1 MNRENIMNKLAQRM
15 WLHALAF
22 GLALLLALP
31 ALAGVTEKQV
41 SLDTPPP
48 LVKPVPSERE
58 AVHLSNRFLEYFHYK
73 PRKLNN
79 DFSADILD
87 AYLEALDPNRSYF
100 LQSDIDSF
108 SVYRH
113 QLDEAIR
120 DSDVTPPF
128 AIFNVYI
135 ERVRQRVK
143 KALAYLQ
150 KPMDFSKDEEYRF
163 DRTEAPWAAS
173 EAELDEIWRK
183 RVKNDWLNLKLAGK
197 EDDKIRELLEK
208 RYTYLYKRVTHLDAD
223 RIFQMFMNAWTGSIE
238 PHTGYMSPRATETF
252 NINMRLS
259 LEGIGA
265 VLQNDNDLT
274 KVVRV
279 VKGGPADKQGEL
291 KAGDRIIG
299 VKQEGEKEFTD
310 VVGWWLDDVV
320 DLIRG
325 PKNTRVSLQILPADS
340 GLDGPVKEITIL
352 RDKVKLEDQAA
363 KARLLE
369 FNDENGQKH
378 RVGVVY
384 LPAFYLDFAARA
396 RGEPD
401 YRSTTRDVRKL
412 LQQLKALDVE
422 GIVVDLRNNG
432 GGSLLEAN
440 QLTGLFIDQGPVVQV
455 RNQRG
460 AVDVQGDD
468 DPGLAWA
475 GPLAVLIN
483 RNSASASEIFA
494 AAIQDYGR
502 GLVLGE
508 NSFGKGTVQ
517 DLINLDR
524 YAGKEKPELGQLRLT
539 MAQFFRINGGSTQ
552 LKGVKPDLDFGTLQN
567 QKPIGERAFKNPLPW
582 MQIQPADYQPWPER
596 PQNWVEVLAEK
607 HRQRAA
613 NNPAWQ
619 ALLEEWKNY
628 WESQDDTTVSLNL
641 EKRKAEWDENEARRK
656 AGKEKVRQLH
666 EAQHVVMLQL
676 NAEGQ
681 PEPLDGAIP
690 LPEPDAKPGSGNEKK
705 TRDET
710 DDADL
715 QLEESA
721 RVVAD
726 LARLLASERGKVARR
741 DERP

>member
-1 MNRENIMNKLAQRM
+1 MIRENKMRAIMHLFLWLFLA
-15 WLHALAF
+15 
-22 GLALLLALP
+22 
-31 ALAGVTEKQV
+31 V
-41 SLDTPPP
+41 SVRAEISVQAPDLDSHPP
-48 LVKPVPSERE
+48 LVKPKPSERE

-73 PRKLNN
+73 PRKLN
-79 DFSADILD
+79 DEFSADILT

-108 SVYRH
+108 STYNH

-143 KALAYLQ
+143 KAVDILQ
-150 KPMDFSKDEEYRF
+150 QPLDFSKDETYRF

-197 EDDKIRELLEK
+197 KDEKIRELLKK
-208 RYTYLYKRVTHLDAD
+208 RYTYLYKRVSGLDAD
-223 RIFQMFMNAWTGSIE
+223 RIFQMFMNAWTESIE

-291 KAGDRIIG
+291 KAGDRIVG
-299 VKQEGEKEFTD
+299 VKQEDEEEFTD

-340 GLDGPVKEITIL
+340 GLDGPVKTITIL

-363 KARLLE
+363 KARLLQ
-369 FNDENGQKH
+369 FDDEKGQSHKI
-378 RVGVVY
+378 GVIY
-384 LPAFYLDFAARA
+384 LPAFYLDFAGRA

-412 LQQLKALDVE
+412 LEQLKALKVE
-422 GIVVDLRNNG
+422 GVIMDLRNNG

-468 DPGLAWA
+468 DPGISWD

-524 YAGKEKPELGQLRLT
+524 YAGKDKPELGQLRLT

-552 LKGVKPDLDFGTLQN
+552 LKGVKPDLDYGTLHN
-567 QKPIGERAFKNPLPW
+567 RKPIGERAFKNPLPW
-582 MQIQPADYQPWPER
+582 MQIQPADYQPWPVK
-596 PQNWVEVLAEK
+596 PQNWVETLAEK
-607 HRQRAA
+607 HRQRAEK
-613 NNPAWQ
+613 NPAWQ
-619 ALLEEWKNY
+619 ALLEEWKSY

-666 EAQHVVMLQL
+666 EASHVVMLQL

-681 PEPLDGAIP
+681 PEPLDSATP
-690 LPEPDAKPGSGNEKK
+690 LPEPDAKPGTDNEKK

-715 QLEESA
+715 ILEESA

-726 LARLLASERGKVARR
+726 LAGLISGSQPQVARKQ
-741 DERP
+741 